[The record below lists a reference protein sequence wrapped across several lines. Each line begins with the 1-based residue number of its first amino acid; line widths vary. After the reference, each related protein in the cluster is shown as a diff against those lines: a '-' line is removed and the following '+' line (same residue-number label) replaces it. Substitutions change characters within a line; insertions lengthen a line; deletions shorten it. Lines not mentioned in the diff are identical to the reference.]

1 MDFSN
6 LTDGD
11 IENLILMEK
20 HVANP
25 GARWSERKGS
35 RRKNFQLRAGRL
47 TFTLYLRELLLYPD
61 NFSCGLSVTKPDGNQ
76 LTLTRYNGCGHPHG
90 EILYEC
96 HIHRATSRAMAEG
109 MAPEHYATVA
119 TSYTCLNTAL
129 MQLCNDAN
137 ISGVPGVLPVVPD
150 LFDGMQNGD

>member
-47 TFTLYLRELLLYPD
+47 TFTLYLRELL
-61 NFSCGLSVTKPDGNQ
+61 
-76 LTLTRYNGCGHPHG
+76 HPHG

-109 MAPEHYATVA
+109 IAPEHYATVA